1 MDFKQRCQE
10 HENMIEQSLSSD
22 DNDVKRNPLGSERLE
37 DLKKIDSGSERS
49 SPRDLILL
57 GLKPY
62 STEQELRQYFEGR
75 AEVVQVRIFSN
86 STQAPD
92 RSSPR

>member
-10 HENMIEQSLSSD
+10 LENMMEDFFSSV
-22 DNDVKRNPLGSERLE
+22 DNDIKRNVLGSERLE

-75 AEVVQVRIFSN
+75 AEVVQVRIFFKVN
-86 STQAPD
+86 SIT
-92 RSSPR
+92 

>member
-1 MDFKQRCQE
+1 MDCKQRCQE
-10 HENMIEQSLSSD
+10 LENIYMSWNE
-22 DNDVKRNPLGSERLE
+22 NDIKRNPLGSERLE

-62 STEQELRQYFEGR
+62 STEHELRQYFEGR
-75 AEVVQVRIFSN
+75 AEVVQVRIFSK